1 MQTKKNSK
9 KVKLPKKWKKMI
21 ENLKKNDEVI
31 NNKKL
36 RKNQR
41 EIKDETR
48 KKMLF

>member
-1 MQTKKNSK
+1 
-9 KVKLPKKWKKMI
+9 MI

-48 KKMLF
+48 KKNAFLINLFSA